1 MKPRK
6 LLAVAAGNNKFL
18 STNVKGESLLYDGT
32 AFVLFGFFFEQMNGS
47 TAYITIRSI
56 FLSYHSHAKKT
67 LVASIFGYSFTK
79 VYLSIYHSFDLL

>member
-47 TAYITIRSI
+47 
-56 FLSYHSHAKKT
+56 
-67 LVASIFGYSFTK
+67 
-79 VYLSIYHSFDLL
+79 IYHNSLDFFIISFSCKKNTCRIYFWVFIH